1 MASTGREASYNAQE
15 QFCHYKRYQLI
26 LINGY
31 TRITFVYIVMIR
43 FSARGTLYTQ
53 TSIKGGRLTE
63 GANGGTQFSVN
74 Y

>member
-1 MASTGREASYNAQE
+1 MASKGRKASHNAQE
-15 QFCHYKRYQLI
+15 QFFHYKRYQLI
-26 LINGY
+26 LVHRY

>member
-1 MASTGREASYNAQE
+1 MASTGREASHNAQE
-15 QFCHYKRYQLI
+15 QFCHYKRYQFI

-43 FSARGTLYTQ
+43 FSPRGTLYTQ

-63 GANGGTQFSVN
+63 HDRGC
-74 Y
+74 